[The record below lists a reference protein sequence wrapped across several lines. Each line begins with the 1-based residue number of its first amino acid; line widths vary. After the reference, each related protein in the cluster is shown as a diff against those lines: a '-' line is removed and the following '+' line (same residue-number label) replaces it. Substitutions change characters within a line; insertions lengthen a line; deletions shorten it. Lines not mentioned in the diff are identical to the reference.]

1 MFTEDYV
8 LRMINLAVA
17 AMLKILRLK
26 DAGDYPGALQSIDQA
41 LEQLL
46 GLKADLVRQLDD
58 DSLLRF
64 LTREDSLDIDRL
76 SLVADLF
83 KEEGD
88 ILALQGRIPASR
100 ESYLRSLNLHL
111 EVGFGES
118 TLTPADLAAKVDAL
132 VARLELQA
140 LPDGTYWTLFCY
152 YDWIGEY
159 GKASDLGLELP
170 RRPGLYT
177 NVRHELVAF
186 YQRLLAKPEAALA
199 GAGINRAEMT
209 ARLKK
214 LGPKSAPPGGQSQ
227 SRSSVA

>member
-17 AMLKILRLK
+17 AMLKILGLK

-46 GLKADLVRQLDD
+46 GLKADLIRQLDEE
-58 DSLLRF
+58 SLLRF
-64 LTREDSLDIDRL
+64 LSREDRLDIDRL

-88 ILALQGRIPASR
+88 ILALQGRTTASR

-111 EVGFGES
+111 EAGFSES
-118 TLTPADLAAKVDAL
+118 TLTPADLAGKVEAL
-132 VARLELQA
+132 INKLELQA

-159 GKASDLGLELP
+159 RLAADLGVNLP
-170 RRPGLYT
+170 GRPGLYA
-177 NVRHELVAF
+177 NVRLELVAF
-186 YQRLLAKPEAALA
+186 YLRLLAKPEAVLA
-199 GAGINRAEMT
+199 GTGLNRAEIT
-209 ARLKK
+209 ARLEKVRQEST
-214 LGPKSAPPGGQSQ
+214 PSA
-227 SRSSVA
+227 